1 MRATLNIPND
11 LLDKVQKITG
21 EKSKTKAIT
30 TAMKEFV
37 RQKKIKELI
46 ALRGKIHID
55 YDWEKEEE
63 REMEAQ
69 KKREAILE
77 RKKQQRTG

>member
-1 MRATLNIPND
+1 MRATLNIPDD

-69 KKREAILE
+69 KKREEILE
-77 RKKQQRTG
+77 RKKQRRTG